1 MPKLTIDN
9 QRVEVPPGTRV
20 IDAAEQAGIM
30 IPRFCYHPALGSVG
44 ACRVC
49 AVKVLEGSC
58 QGIRMSCMIDAEEG
72 MVIST
77 TDEEAVSFR
86 RQVIEWLMANH
97 PHDCPVCDEGGQCLL
112 QDMTVSGGHGRRRLP
127 VKKRTHVDQYLGPL
141 VAHEMNRCI
150 QCYRCV
156 RFYREYAGYSDLG
169 VMGSAG
175 RVYFGRRSAGVLES
189 PFAGNLI
196 DVCPTGVFTDRPS
209 RFKGRYWDFERTP
222 GVCIHCSL
230 GCCVTVSIRYR
241 EVVRVEA
248 AHDSRVNGWFICD
261 RGRYGF
267 QYASSPDRPC
277 SARIDGREATVKE
290 ALDEA
295 ARRLSD
301 IAQRHGSGSV
311 ALVASGRVSLET
323 LGALTRLGSQKGW
336 RGPFFWAGP
345 RTTVA
350 VQSAS
355 KNLDEKTV
363 ISLKDI
369 EKADFILV
377 VGCDPANEAP
387 MLALALRQAR
397 RSGGAVALL
406 DARPAALPLDARRL
420 ALRPLQLTAALMR
433 FAGQAVD
440 GDTAGLAGKHRDFLQ
455 ACRDTRLDPTVD
467 EQLDDLA
474 RAARQSRRPVI
485 VCGTSAVAPDTP
497 AAAANVAR
505 LLAADGRQ
513 AGFFAVLPGANALAL
528 GLAGRAE
535 DHGAALRDAMEK
547 GDVRALVAVET
558 DLAELGFSAH
568 DPLLENLEALVL
580 CDYLDTAAARAARVF
595 IPTQTV
601 FEAGGTF
608 VNPEA
613 RVQAA
618 RPAFRGGT
626 PVAQVGGGGHP
637 PRTFAPDIPG
647 GDPLPAWQALAA
659 LAREAAGVS
668 TDTLRDALPAPLS
681 GAAPGKRLAM
691 PASGPGAFQP
701 AGDPDAA
708 DDGGLE
714 VVVCERIFGSE
725 PLSRRSDCLQ
735 ELESAP
741 RLGLHP
747 EDAAALKLS
756 AGQRVTVDCGRGV
769 IAGEIEIVAE
779 MARGVLLV
787 PRNREI
793 NWLPA
798 ADGTLHIAANAIR
811 PINQNG
817 ES

>member
-30 IPRFCYHPALGSVG
+30 IPRFCYHPALGAVG
-44 ACRVC
+44 ACRMC
-49 AVKVLEGSC
+49 AVQVLEGSC
-58 QGIRMSCMIDAEEG
+58 RGIRMSCMIEAEEG

-77 TDEEAVSFR
+77 TDEEAVAFR

-156 RFYREYAGYSDLG
+156 RFYREHAGYTDLG

-175 RVYFGRRSAGVLES
+175 RVYFGRRSDGVLES

-222 GVCIHCSL
+222 SVCIHCSL
-230 GCCVTVSIRYR
+230 GCRVTVNTRYR

-248 AHDSRVNGWFICD
+248 AHDPQVNGWFICD

-267 QYASSPDRPC
+267 PYASSPQRPR
-277 SARIDGREATVKE
+277 SARIDSRKARVDE

-311 ALVASGRVSLET
+311 ALAASGRVCLET
-323 LGALTRLGSQKGW
+323 LGALTRFGSEKGW
-336 RGPFFWAGP
+336 RGPFFRAGP
-345 RTTVA
+345 HTAEA

-355 KNLDEKTV
+355 RNLEEKIS

-369 EKADFILV
+369 EKSDFILM
-377 VGCDPANEAP
+377 VGCDPVNEAP
-387 MLALALRQAR
+387 MLALAVRQAR
-397 RSGGAVALL
+397 RRGAVVALA
-406 DARPAALPLDARRL
+406 DARSVQLPLDARRL
-420 ALRPLQLTAALMR
+420 ALRPSQLTAALMR
-433 FAGQAVD
+433 FAGKAVADD
-440 GDTAGLAGKHRDFLQ
+440 GAALSDRARAFLK
-455 ACRDTRLDPTVD
+455 ACRDSRVDPAVD
-467 EQLDDLA
+467 EQIDDLGL
-474 RAARQSRRPVI
+474 AARESRWPVV

-505 LLAADGRQ
+505 LLAAEGRQ
-513 AGFFAVLPGANALAL
+513 AGFFPVLPGANALAL
-528 GLAGRAE
+528 GLAGRTA
-535 DHGAALRDAMEK
+535 DHGAALREAFEK
-547 GDVRALVAVET
+547 GDVRALVVVET
-558 DLAELGFSAH
+558 DLSELGFSAN
-568 DPLLENLEALVL
+568 DPFLENLEALVV
-580 CDYLDTAAARAARVF
+580 CDCLDSAAARAARVF

-608 VNPEA
+608 VNAEA
-613 RVQAA
+613 RVREA

-626 PVAQVGGGGHP
+626 PTAQVSGGGHP
-637 PRTFAPDIPG
+637 PRTFSPDIPG
-647 GDPLPAWQALAA
+647 ADPLPAWQVLAA
-659 LAREAAGVS
+659 LAREGARVS
-668 TDTLRDALPAPLS
+668 ADTLREALPAPLC
-681 GAAPGKRLAM
+681 GAAPGKRLAL
-691 PASGPGAFQP
+691 PASVPDAFQP
-701 AGDPDAA
+701 PEDPATAA
-708 DDGGLE
+708 DGGLE

-725 PLSRRSDCLQ
+725 PLSRHSACLQ

-747 EDAAALKLS
+747 GDAAALQLS
-756 AGQRVTVDCGRGV
+756 TGQRVAVNCGRGV
-769 IAGEIEIVAE
+769 IEGEIEIVNE

-787 PRNREI
+787 PRLRGI
-793 NWLPA
+793 DWHAA
-798 ADGTLHIAANAIR
+798 ADGPLVVAAADIR
-811 PINQNG
+811 SVKPNG